1 MADYNSNSRSGR
13 GENHRLT
20 EPDPEC
26 DCDWPE
32 CDGAGVHRAPRDRN
46 NLRDYFWFCLSHVR
60 DYNKSWNYFDGMET
74 NEYQAMARSTAKW
87 DRPTWPIGNGPQGTM
102 GNGPRGPIGNGPRG
116 PAPGQQRPGLKA
128 SDQTGHIR
136 AAAATFRVVPDPIE
150 MTLDDYVETAA
161 RRRLPVDDRKALEVL
176 ELNATATLQ
185 DVKKR
190 YKQLVKR
197 FHPDANGSTNDPD
210 NQSIRAQEELR
221 QVIAAYSHLVKSSH
235 LMNST

>member
-20 EPDPEC
+20 EPDPER

-87 DRPTWPIGNGPQGTM
+87 DRPTWPIGNGPARDHG
-102 GNGPRGPIGNGPRG
+102 
-116 PAPGQQRPGLKA
+116 QRPA
-128 SDQTGHIR
+128 R
-136 AAAATFRVVPDPIE
+136 AR
-150 MTLDDYVETAA
+150 A
-161 RRRLPVDDRKALEVL
+161 RP
-176 ELNATATLQ
+176 TATGFKG
-185 DVKKR
+185 V
-190 YKQLVKR
+190 
-197 FHPDANGSTNDPD
+197 GSDRP
-210 NQSIRAQEELR
+210 
-221 QVIAAYSHLVKSSH
+221 YSGRSRHFSGSA
-235 LMNST
+235 